1 MNPLTLAS
9 STLFAMLPLTP
20 PCPLPRFP
28 SRYGDIVQLQHVASG
43 AFATVLESAAPF
55 DPECRGVILDKK
67 GFQKWT
73 ESAKSVRDCICIR
86 E

>member
-1 MNPLTLAS
+1 
-9 STLFAMLPLTP
+9 
-20 PCPLPRFP
+20 
-28 SRYGDIVQLQHVASG
+28 VQLQHVASG